1 MTRNRSGIE
10 ISKGSYLTLWV
21 LCCTAL
27 FLAAC
32 QRPIIQ
38 KGAGGTRTAAPT
50 EPGNPINTALPLATP
65 YAAQPAAGICGE
77 TPELEIVEAQVWPDI
92 PSPRCLRVLPDQRLR
107 LVNRTP
113 EAIRWELGAFAGIID
128 TQSEAI
134 LPQPFGQFLAPGVH
148 ILQTSPYSGPE
159 IWVIGE

>member
-1 MTRNRSGIE
+1 MNRNRYGIE
-10 ISKGSYLTLWV
+10 ISKGCYLALWV

-27 FLAAC
+27 SLAGC
-32 QRPIIQ
+32 QRSSIQ
-38 KGAGGTRTAAPT
+38 GAAEGTRTAAPT
-50 EPGNPINTALPLATP
+50 EPGSATSTALPLATP

-77 TPELEIVEAQVWPDI
+77 APELEVVEAQVWPDV

-113 EAIRWELGAFAGIID
+113 EAIRWKLGAFAGIID

-134 LPQPFGQFLAPGVH
+134 LPQPLGQFLAPGVH

>member
-1 MTRNRSGIE
+1 MTRNQSRIE
-10 ISKGSYLTLWV
+10 INKGFYLTLWV

-32 QRPIIQ
+32 QRPGIQ
-38 KGAGGTRTAAPT
+38 EEAGVTRTAAPT
-50 EPGNPINTALPLATP
+50 EPGSVINTALPLATP
-65 YAAQPAAGICGE
+65 YASLPAAGICGE
-77 TPELEIVEAQVWPDI
+77 APELEVVEAQVWPDI

-113 EAIRWELGAFAGIID
+113 EAIRWELGSFAGKID
-128 TQSEAI
+128 PQSEAI
-134 LPQPFGQFLAPGVH
+134 LPRPFGQFLAPGVH
-148 ILQTSPYSGPE
+148 FLQVSPYSGPE

>member
-1 MTRNRSGIE
+1 MNRNRSGIE
-10 ISKGSYLTLWV
+10 ISKGCYLALWV

-27 FLAAC
+27 SLAGC
-32 QRPIIQ
+32 QRSSIQ
-38 KGAGGTRTAAPT
+38 GGAEGTRTAAPT
-50 EPGNPINTALPLATP
+50 EPGSATSTALPLATP
-65 YAAQPAAGICGE
+65 YAVQPAAGICGE
-77 TPELEIVEAQVWPDI
+77 APELEVVEAQVWPDV

-113 EAIRWELGAFAGIID
+113 EAIRWKLGAFAGIID
-128 TQSEAI
+128 TQSESI
-134 LPQPFGQFLAPGVH
+134 LPQPLGQFLAPGVH